1 MPIDTTIPADGVE
14 PEKSDFR
21 ANWTAIDSKIGL
33 TTEAWTGLAGV
44 PVVGDDTETSA
55 REAQPGQSIN
65 WRGAILRNF
74 GVLYS
79 TFEPASYSPSSNAVA
94 LDFQLGQ
101 GIVITLTS
109 SIASNGVT
117 FANLPS
123 GKITGGLII
132 IVQDG
137 TGGRTIGGGST
148 VNAGF
153 SSSNF
158 DFGGINIALP
168 SAANKEVWCS
178 WGYKGSG
185 KVQIREYLTGS

>member
-1 MPIDTTIPADGVE
+1 MPIDSTIPPDGVE
-14 PEKSDFR
+14 PDKADFR
-21 ANWTAIDSKIGL
+21 ANFEAIRLKIDEL
-33 TTEAWTGLAGV
+33 EEDWTGKAGV
-44 PVVGDDTETSA
+44 PVVGNAAETSA
-55 REAQPGQSIN
+55 KAVATSQSVN
-65 WRGAILRNF
+65 WLGAILRNF
-74 GVLYS
+74 GVLFS
-79 TFEPASYSPSSNAVA
+79 TFEPAPYSPVGNAVA

-101 GIVITLTS
+101 GIIVTLTS
-109 SIASNGVT
+109 SIDANGVT

-123 GKITGGLII
+123 GKIAGGLII